1 MNSHKNMFNVR
12 KHFVQQRRQIKDKNI
27 TLNFMGLDGLFLQA

>member
-1 MNSHKNMFNVR
+1 MNSNQNMLNIR
-12 KHFVQQRRQIKDKNI
+12 KHFVQQHRQIKDKNI